1 MTKKTKRRETTSA
14 LFNRY
19 IWLVDTIYRLE
30 KITYEQIC
38 EMWERSYLNNT
49 GEELPLRTFHHHRK
63 AIEEI
68 FDINIECDRRD
79 GYKYYIENGDDM
91 ARGGVRTW
99 LLNTFA
105 VNNLINESHKIKH
118 RILFE
123 QIPSGQRYL
132 MPIIE
137 AMREGVCL
145 EIEHQR
151 YTREEIRTYHIEP
164 YCVKVFR
171 QRWYVVAKTV
181 ESSQIRVYS
190 LDRILSLHQTDER
203 YAMPTDFDGTEYFTG
218 SFGVM
223 NQEKLDTV
231 VLKVYNRENK
241 DKYFESLPLHHS
253 QKIVER
259 TDKYTI
265 FRYEIYDTFDLYQEL
280 LSHGAEVEVLAPVA
294 LRERILKTIDKIIT
308 NYKINYERH

>member
-1 MTKKTKRRETTSA
+1 MGRDNGASI

-19 IWLVDTIYRLE
+19 IWLVDTIYRLGR
-30 KITYEQIC
+30 ITYDEIS
-38 EMWERSYLNNT
+38 ELWERSYLN
-49 GEELPLRTFHHHRK
+49 ESKDDFPIRTFHNHRK

-68 FDINIECDRRD
+68 FDINIECDKRD
-79 GYKYYIENGDDM
+79 GYKYYIENSDDM

-181 ESSQIRVYS
+181 ESSQVRVYS
-190 LDRILSLHQTDER
+190 LDRILSLRQTEER
-203 YAMPTDFDGTEYFTG
+203 YTMPTEFDGAEYFAG

-223 NQEKLDTV
+223 SQEKLDEV
-231 VLKVYNRENK
+231 VLKVCNRENK
-241 DKYFESLPLHHS
+241 DKYFESLPLHSS

-259 TDKYTI
+259 TDEYTI
-265 FRYEIYDTFDLYQEL
+265 FSYQIYDTFDLYQEI
-280 LSHGAEVEVLAPVA
+280 LSHGADVEVLAPAA
-294 LRERILKTIDKIIT
+294 LRERMEAVAKGLCE
-308 NYKINYERH
+308 NYEV